1 MGARIDIGQE
11 IERLMALPYRI
22 EMIPDEDGWFISI
35 PDLPG
40 CISQGS
46 TTEEALEMIRDA
58 QRMWLQT
65 ALEDGIAIPEP
76 DSADE
81 REYSGKFNVRV
92 SRSLHRD
99 LVRAAT
105 LEGVSLN
112 LYVATALAR
121 AVPPASTSKA

>member
-1 MGARIDIGQE
+1 MGRKIDSEQE
-11 IERLMALPYRI
+11 IKRLMVLPYRI
-22 EMIPDEDGWFISI
+22 EMIPDDDGWFISI

-46 TTEEALEMIRDA
+46 TIEEALEMIRDA
-58 QRMWLQT
+58 QHMWLQT

-76 DSADE
+76 GSADQ

-121 AVPPASTSKA
+121 AVPPASTQKV